1 MRHSL
6 VIAAYFSVAILVGSA
21 DSVQA
26 QSSRPFDDYRPPSSV
41 SPYLNL
47 ANNNNSSST
56 DSSLFMNYQLF
67 VKPQLEQRRINSQ
80 SATAIKRL
88 QQQQQQQAHAPKPES
103 GPEGNKK
110 LRSTGHLV
118 TRVNYSHYYQP
129 LNRQPAPQAP

>member
-1 MRHSL
+1 MRHTL
-6 VIAAYFSVAILVGSA
+6 VIAVCFFAAALAGSV

-26 QSSRPFDDYRPPSSV
+26 QNSRPFDDYRPPSSV

-47 ANNNNSSST
+47 INNNNSSST
-56 DSSLFMNYQLF
+56 DANLFMNYQLF

-80 SATAIKRL
+80 SATAIKHL
-88 QQQQQQQAHAPKPES
+88 QQQQKQQARAPKPES

-118 TRVNYSHYYQP
+118 TRANYSHYYQP
-129 LNRQPAPQAP
+129 LNRQQAP